1 MKKTFAFLL
10 ILLALVSLECLAE
23 EPEKIEWQGYT
34 LTPMHYETLYNQQYL
49 VRVACDGVPLAL
61 LGEHMKE
68 FELVY
73 PDGSVAYTPK
83 RIKVLDNSISASSG
97 EGTTDFFDII
107 FRYETKDKELFDA
120 MTLRAEPG
128 GPCCPLVK
136 GGEHPERCA
145 FTTSSG
151 AYIVSFY
158 SGKGRGKLGEMLAE
172 AFNGQDVTLYLTG
185 YMQSGE
191 SDRSNTI
198 RFLDQFE
205 FRSLNLYTSLD
216 ISSWRQSGCLT
227 ALGIARSDYMPDCP
241 NVKRLAFTLNRYGST
256 SLPDF
261 EKLPVLE
268 EMDLLLK
275 AEWSGDQADLLNENS
290 RPVKTCASL
299 KTLKITAERGSILSA
314 DPDFRVW
321 LAAERAAS
329 PELKINGVPAA
340 QYNLDED
347 MDKAALAQIASV
359 EADARLLEVYRAG
372 AAQEAT
378 GEKAEG
384 RVIALVISKAGNIE
398 AVSTDYDSAET
409 FAVLPEDRLA
419 TDLAEA
425 DSLIVV
431 YPELTVAGSYGGI
444 FNAYSCTTK
453 IAVIDLATGKLLYRE
468 NIATRQPPAQVTL
481 GSGVNSGTY
490 EIQMGL
496 EALAEWLD

>member
-1 MKKTFAFLL
+1 MKK
-10 ILLALVSLECLAE
+10 ILALLLMLLPLYALDCLAE
-23 EPEKIEWQGYT
+23 EPTILEWHGYT

-49 VRVACDGVPLAL
+49 VRVACEGVPLGL
-61 LGEHMKE
+61 LGERMEE

-73 PDGSVAYTPK
+73 PDGTTAYTPK
-83 RIKVLDNSISASSG
+83 RIKVLENSLNARSG

-120 MTLRAEPG
+120 MMLRCEAD
-128 GPCCPLVK
+128 GPCCALAK
-136 GGEHPERCA
+136 GIEHPERCV

-151 AYIVSFY
+151 AYVVTFY
-158 SGKGRGKLGEMLAE
+158 SGGNRVRLGELLAD

-191 SDRSNTI
+191 SDHKDTI

-205 FRSLNLYTSLD
+205 FRTLNLYTSLD
-216 ISSWRQSGCLT
+216 ISGWRNSGCLT
-227 ALGIARSDYMPDCP
+227 ALGIARSDYLPDCP
-241 NVKRLAFTLNRYGST
+241 NVKKLKFTLNSHGSPR
-256 SLPDF
+256 LPDF

-275 AEWSGDQADLLNENS
+275 AEWAGDQADLLDKNS
-290 RPVKTCASL
+290 RPVRTCASL
-299 KTLKITAERGSILSA
+299 KTLHVTAERGSILSA

-329 PELKINGVPAA
+329 PGLMINGLAA
-340 QYNLDED
+340 EQYDLGED
-347 MDKAALAQIASV
+347 MDESALAQIASV
-359 EADARLLEVYRAG
+359 EADTRLLEVYRAG